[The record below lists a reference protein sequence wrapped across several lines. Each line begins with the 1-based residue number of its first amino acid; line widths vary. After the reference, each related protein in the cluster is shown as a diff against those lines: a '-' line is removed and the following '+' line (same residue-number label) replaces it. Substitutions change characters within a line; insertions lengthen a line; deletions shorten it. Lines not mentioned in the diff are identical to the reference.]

1 MTHYFATGDL
11 TTPITLGLAVVGVI
25 FIITTIIVIG
35 RAK

>member
-1 MTHYFATGDL
+1 MTFATTDIY
-11 TTPITLGLAVVGVI
+11 TPIVLITAALGVI